1 MIKDRINYCPL
12 LFGGET
18 RGFNK
23 GNDQKCANNK
33 GGGGGCPMDVLRLT
47 RRVLVAGKVEGRT
60 ILLIA

>member
-1 MIKDRINYCPL
+1 MIKDLINYCSL
-12 LFGGET
+12 LVGGET

-23 GNDQKCANNK
+23 GNNQKCANNTC
-33 GGGGGCPMDVLRLT
+33 GGGGYPMDVLRLT